1 MRDDFGFEKESRERS
16 FVDCDALGDR
26 SRRGVELF
34 HLATCIALPGSWIV
48 EHSVGE
54 NRLDRAH
61 LIETCY
67 LLNLPPDSNAR
78 TALARGAG
86 VTFSAGVMVLS
97 FPPAQM
103 GVLPRILVRRH
114 VTEI

>member
-34 HLATCIALPGSWIV
+34 HLATCIALPGSRIV

-61 LIETCY
+61 LGA
-67 LLNLPPDSNAR
+67 PSAR
-78 TALARGAG
+78 AGSERLGFSIYPVIAR
-86 VTFSAGVMVLS
+86 
-97 FPPAQM
+97 
-103 GVLPRILVRRH
+103 
-114 VTEI
+114 